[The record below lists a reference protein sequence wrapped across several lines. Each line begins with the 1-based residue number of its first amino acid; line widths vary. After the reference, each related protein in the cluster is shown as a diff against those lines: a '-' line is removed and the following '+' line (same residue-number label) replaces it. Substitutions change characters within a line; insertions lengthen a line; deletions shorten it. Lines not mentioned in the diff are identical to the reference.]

1 MTDVFRKNIYIIR
14 ESEGQTSPIRYGQ
27 GKICSETFMRTVIRY
42 YKDLW
47 LQKSGAKPYKVA
59 AEPLLGRALHYL
71 FDPTRNGRHVV
82 ARRLLT
88 GISGKLLDIGCWGG
102 EALASMGMLQQFGEV
117 FAVDLIEESV
127 EKARV
132 HGVNSVLC
140 DLNEGGLPFSDNI
153 FDAVTCLAVIG
164 AIFDPYLVLSEIYRV
179 LKTHGVLILNVPN
192 VGSLPNRVRLLLGRL
207 PVTSRDPGW
216 DGGQLHYFTLFDTK
230 KALESK
236 GFRVLKV
243 QVSGGTQALR
253 QLWPSLLSG
262 TLTFKAVKE

>member
-1 MTDVFRKNIYIIR
+1 M
-14 ESEGQTSPIRYGQ
+14 
-27 GKICSETFMRTVIRY
+27 
-42 YKDLW
+42 
-47 LQKSGAKPYKVA
+47 
-59 AEPLLGRALHYL
+59 
-71 FDPTRNGRHVV
+71 
-82 ARRLLT
+82 
-88 GISGKLLDIGCWGG
+88 
-102 EALASMGMLQQFGEV
+102 
-117 FAVDLIEESV
+117 
-127 EKARV
+127 
-132 HGVNSVLC
+132 
-140 DLNEGGLPFSDNI
+140 
-153 FDAVTCLAVIG
+153 
-164 AIFDPYLVLSEIYRV
+164 